1 MIAPLEILELARV
14 GLRSKISGKKRLLN
28 ECDYS
33 GRSAE
38 DVKSE
43 LAELQS
49 KYKELERMLIAE
61 KERMI

>member
-1 MIAPLEILELARV
+1 MIAPLEILEFARV
-14 GLRSKISGKKRLLN
+14 GLRSSINSKKRLLN
-28 ECDYS
+28 ECGYS

-61 KERMI
+61 KERMH